1 MSTTNPGAGEYAV
14 AAAATAAPRQKAQRR
29 QLGSV
34 SVGHRAA
41 YGSLP
46 APASAAPKAQVYAS
60 AEIAANMGS
69 SAAPKPAEP
78 LPSNSAAS
86 KPVESKPAA
95 PKPAELPPAVPK
107 PAELPPA
114 APKPAE
120 AEPLVLDFPAV
131 EGEEAIPA
139 LIVEEGGEEV
149 AAEVA
154 VVAAKPAAAA
164 RPQSKV
170 SAAAAASAAAS
181 AALAEGHLV
190 DRPTFFHPATGD
202 STKIQDFALKKSPL
216 GAPPEH
222 NLYRPI
228 TARTFDTFIK
238 QNYAQFAPRLLEA
251 LVPGFDPAA
260 KVLDRDACKRR
271 NPDKIETFYYQNFVR
286 DYLSRGTPYRG
297 LLVYH
302 GLGSGKTCTSIAAAE
317 ALYWGGQKKIFVLTP
332 ATLSN
337 NYRKDLGKCGFFPLR
352 PNNFWE
358 FLKVED
364 VSNPKS
370 LAFYWL
376 TETLGLPPDI
386 IVKQGGGWVPNPMK
400 ESNWNTLTPAV
411 KEAIKAQ
418 QAAHLEFRFK
428 FIHYNGVMPDVL
440 SVAAEDGVRKGTS
453 MFDDAVV
460 VIDEIHNLVRTV
472 NGTEIGSRPVGNV
485 LKEIEPREFTW
496 TTPLRRERPGFK
508 YPRGYTLYRLL
519 QNAVGMK
526 MVALSATPMINYAQ
540 EMAILMNMIGGEQR
554 MAQIVLPKNVSDLAR
569 SRAIETW
576 AKKHAEIDF
585 FEITQADN
593 RNYVLNVTPVPFGF
607 SKVVGDNFE
616 QRGFVRQP
624 PSLAGTVLTS
634 RERNMD
640 RWALSLVKTLEAGIP
655 GPPPTPSDSAAAPAP
670 PADIKIL
677 AAGAAAEVEAAIAT
691 SRAAMTP
698 LKSTNVQL
706 FTYPLLPEEDKEFL
720 AAFVDRTTLTIRNKD
735 TLKSRVAGL
744 VSYYRGGS
752 EELMP
757 RTGLNVVVEVPM
769 SEYQFQEYSRIRM
782 EELEID
788 MAAPE
793 EEEAGPAVK
802 RKGETTAEADLYAQA
817 TQNPSAGFMMGSRA
831 ACNFVFPEDVPRP
844 NVSAKDKQKLLG
856 IENGPQRIVAAD
868 YVEVIEPVTEIYEG
882 AGPVV
887 AVADEAVVAAAPV
900 AASLTSIIGTLMSG
914 LEAKGDEYLNTGLAN
929 FSGKYAAMI
938 ANIRKS
944 AGPVLVYS
952 QFKTLEGLGIFAAAL
967 RAAPEKFVPLDIRLS
982 ASTGQWEIPEIL
994 MTEEMIKRPRYIMY
1008 TGDQALDK
1016 RRLLLQLYNADIAN
1030 LPPRLAEQ
1038 CTQLLDAGK
1047 GTGPEGPAPD
1057 NRDGRVCR
1065 VFMITQSGAEGIS
1078 LFNTRQVHIME
1089 PYWNNVRLQQV
1100 IGRAIRLCSHMNLPW
1115 DDRVVDVFTY
1125 VMAFTA
1131 RQKAEGAKMMM
1142 RADTAQTTDQN
1153 ILNIAIRKQ
1162 TLANGLF
1169 EIVQT
1174 GAVDCELHFHEHGMA
1189 TQCYHFNKHHFARGD
1204 AGRLFTYH
1212 PNWIQ
1217 DVRQAPGGADG
1228 GVAAAL
1234 AAFSRMGPPPNSSA
1248 GSSR

>member
-1 MSTTNPGAGEYAV
+1 ME
-14 AAAATAAPRQKAQRR
+14 
-29 QLGSV
+29 
-34 SVGHRAA
+34 
-41 YGSLP
+41 
-46 APASAAPKAQVYAS
+46 
-60 AEIAANMGS
+60 
-69 SAAPKPAEP
+69 
-78 LPSNSAAS
+78 S
-86 KPVESKPAA
+86 KPV
-95 PKPAELPPAVPK
+95 
-107 PAELPPA
+107 
-114 APKPAE
+114 
-120 AEPLVLDFPAV
+120 AEPIILDFPV
-131 EGEEAIPA
+131 EEGEEALPE
-139 LIVEEGGEEV
+139 IVIEEGGEEV
-149 AAEVA
+149 EPEVA
-154 VVAAKPAAAA
+154 VVAVKPA
-164 RPQSKV
+164 PKV
-170 SAAAAASAAAS
+170 SATAAAT
-181 AALAEGHLV
+181 AALAEGHMV
-190 DRPTFFHPATGD
+190 DRPTFFRPAIGD
-202 STKIQDFALKKSPL
+202 SKKIQDFALKKSPL
-216 GAPPEH
+216 GAPPKD

-228 TARTFDTFIK
+228 TARTFDTFIR

-286 DYLSRGTPYRG
+286 DYLSHGTPYRG

-352 PNNFWE
+352 PNNYWE

-400 ESNWNTLTPAV
+400 ETNWASLTPAV
-411 KEAIKAQ
+411 KEAIKVQ

-460 VIDEIHNLVRTV
+460 IIDEIHNLVRTI
-472 NGTEIGSRPVGNV
+472 NGTEIGGRSVGNV
-485 LKEIEPREFTW
+485 LKEVEPREFTW

-576 AKKHAEIDF
+576 AKQHPEIDF
-585 FEITQADN
+585 FEITQAEN

-640 RWALSLVKTLEAGIP
+640 RWALSLARTLEAGIP
-655 GPPPTPSDSAAAPAP
+655 GPPPAPSASAEAPAP

-677 AAGAAAEVEAAIAT
+677 VAGVAAEVEAAIAT

-698 LKSTNVQL
+698 LTSTNVKL
-706 FTYPLLPEEDKEFL
+706 FTYPLLPEDDKDFL
-720 AAFVDRTTLTIRNKD
+720 PNFVDRTTLSIRNNAV
-735 TLKSRVAGL
+735 LKSRVAGL

-757 RTGLNVVVEVPM
+757 RTGRNDIIEVPM
-769 SEYQFQEYSRIRM
+769 SEYQFAQYVTVRM
-782 EELEID
+782 QELEID
-788 MAAPE
+788 AGAPE
-793 EEEAGPAVK
+793 EEEEK
-802 RKGETTAEADLYAQA
+802 RLKLKGQTAAEADLYAQA

-856 IENGPQRIVAAD
+856 VDQGVQRIVAAD
-868 YVEVIEPVTEIYEG
+868 YVEEIEPITEIYHG
-882 AGPVV
+882 AGPV
-887 AVADEAVVAAAPV
+887 AVADEAVVAQVPIEAG
-900 AASLTSIIGTLMSG
+900 LTSIIGSLMAG
-914 LEAKGDEYLNTGLAN
+914 LEAKGDEYLNVGLAN

-982 ASTGQWEIPEIL
+982 PSTGQWEIPEVL
-994 MTEEMIKRPRYIMY
+994 MTEEMIARPRYIFY

-1047 GTGPEGPAPD
+1047 GTGPAGPAPD

-1125 VMAFTA
+1125 VMTFTA
-1131 RQKAEGAKMMM
+1131 EQKTTGAKMLMYLDG
-1142 RADTAQTTDQN
+1142 AKTTDEN

-1162 TLANGLF
+1162 KLANGLF

-1174 GAVDCELHFHEHGMA
+1174 GAVDCELHYHEHGMA

-1212 PNWIQ
+1212 PNWKQ
-1217 DVRQAPGGADG
+1217 DVREAPGGVQG
-1228 GVAAAL
+1228 GVEAAM
-1234 AAFSRMGPPPNSSA
+1234 AAFASMGPPPSA
-1248 GSSR
+1248 RKK

>member
-1 MSTTNPGAGEYAV
+1 MGDNNASAV
-14 AAAATAAPRQKAQRR
+14 APRQKTAARR
-29 QLGSV
+29 LGGATV
-34 SVGHRAA
+34 VHRAA
-41 YGSLP
+41 YGTVTP
-46 APASAAPKAQVYAS
+46 AVSIAPKTKGTQVYAS
-60 AEIAANMGS
+60 AQIAANMGS
-69 SAAPKPAEP
+69 SSSAAPPPSVSIAAPPQPGLPAPKPVFPKPVVSGLPAPKPVFTKPAPP
-78 LPSNSAAS
+78 LKPVEVESPDLLFFDAPSNSAAS
-86 KPVESKPAA
+86 KPLEEQAGPVI
-95 PKPAELPPAVPK
+95 
-107 PAELPPA
+107 
-114 APKPAE
+114 
-120 AEPLVLDFPAV
+120 LDFPVV
-131 EGEEAIPA
+131 EGEEIPA
-139 LIVEEGGEEV
+139 LVIEEGGEEV
-149 AAEVA
+149 VPEVA
-154 VVAAKPAAAA
+154 VVAAKPAVTFVAKPKAA
-164 RPQSKV
+164 V
-170 SAAAAASAAAS
+170 AAVAAE
-181 AALAEGHLV
+181 AEGHLI
-190 DRPTFFHPATGD
+190 DPRMFFNPSTGD
-202 STKIQDFALKKSPL
+202 SKKIQHLALKKSPL
-216 GAPPEH
+216 GDPPSGM
-222 NLYRPI
+222 LYRPI

-251 LVPGFDPAA
+251 LAPGFDPAT

-352 PNNFWE
+352 QNNFWE

-364 VSNPKS
+364 ISKPKS
-370 LAFYWL
+370 LAFFWL
-376 TETLGLPPDI
+376 TETLGLPPDT
-386 IVKQGGGWVPNPMK
+386 IVRQGGGWVPNPEK
-400 ESNWNTLTPAV
+400 ESNWATFTPAV
-411 KEAIKAQ
+411 KEAIRAQ

-460 VIDEIHNLVRTV
+460 IIDEIHNLVRTV
-472 NGTEIGSRPVGNV
+472 NGSEIGGRSVGNV

-508 YPRGYTLYRLL
+508 YPRGYSLYRLL

-526 MVALSATPMINYAQ
+526 IVALSATPMINYAQ

-554 MAQIVLPKNVSDLAR
+554 MVQIVLPKTASDLSM
-569 SRAIETW
+569 SRAIEAW
-576 AKKHAEIDF
+576 AKQNAEIDY
-585 FEITQADN
+585 FEITQNDT

-607 SKVVGDNFE
+607 AKVVGADFE

-624 PSLAGTVLTS
+624 PSLAGTVIAS
-634 RERNMD
+634 RERNLD
-640 RWALSLVKTLEAGIP
+640 RWALSLVKVLEAGI
-655 GPPPTPSDSAAAPAP
+655 GSGSGSASA
-670 PADIKIL
+670 IKIL
-677 AAGAAAEVEAAIAT
+677 PAGAAAEVEAAIAV
-691 SRAAMTP
+691 SRETMKP
-698 LKSTNVQL
+698 LKSTTVQL
-706 FTYPLLPEEDKEFL
+706 YTMPLLPEDDKDFIPN
-720 AAFVDRTTLTIRNKD
+720 FVDRSTLQIRNKD
-735 TLKSRVAGL
+735 VLKSRVAGL

-757 RTGLNVVVEVPM
+757 RIGEHVIVEVDM
-769 SEYQFQEYSRIRM
+769 SDYQCAQYAAVRM
-782 EELEID
+782 EELDPDKAGGPKED
-788 MAAPE
+788 E
-793 EEEAGPAVK
+793 EEET
-802 RKGETTAEADLYAQA
+802 RKKKKGQTTAEADLYAQA

-831 ACNFVFPEDVPRP
+831 ACNFVFPEGVPRP
-844 NVSAKDKQKLLG
+844 KVSIKDRQKLLG
-856 IENGPQRIVAAD
+856 VDAGPQRIVAAD
-868 YVEVIEPVTEIYEG
+868 YVEEIEPLAEVYEG
-882 AGPVV
+882 AGPV
-887 AVADEAVVAAAPV
+887 AVADEAVAAAAPPDV
-900 AASLTSIIGTLMSG
+900 TLTSIIGSIMSG
-914 LEAKGDEYLNTGLAN
+914 LEARADEYLNVGLQSY
-929 FSGKYAAMI
+929 SGKYAAMI
-938 ANIRKS
+938 ANIRRS

-982 ASTGQWEIPEIL
+982 ASTGQWEIPEVL
-994 MTEEMIKRPRYIMY
+994 MTAEMMKRPRYILY

-1038 CTQLLDAGK
+1038 CTQLLDAGS
-1047 GTGPEGPAPD
+1047 GTGAEGPAPD

-1100 IGRAIRLCSHMNLPW
+1100 TGRAIRLCSHMNLPW
-1115 DDRVVDVFTY
+1115 DDRVVDIFTY
-1125 VMAFTA
+1125 IMTFTPE
-1131 RQKAEGAKMMM
+1131 QKTAYKILMQL
-1142 RADTAQTTDQN
+1142 DKAQTTDRN
-1153 ILNIAIRKQ
+1153 IFDIAERKQ
-1162 TLANGLF
+1162 KLANGLF

-1174 GAVDCELHFHEHGMA
+1174 GAVDCELHYHEHGMA

-1212 PNWIQ
+1212 PNWVQ
-1217 DVRQAPGGADG
+1217 DVREAPVGG
-1228 GVAAAL
+1228 GVGPVSNSAASGAP
-1234 AAFSRMGPPPNSSA
+1234 ATGA
-1248 GSSR
+1248 GGF